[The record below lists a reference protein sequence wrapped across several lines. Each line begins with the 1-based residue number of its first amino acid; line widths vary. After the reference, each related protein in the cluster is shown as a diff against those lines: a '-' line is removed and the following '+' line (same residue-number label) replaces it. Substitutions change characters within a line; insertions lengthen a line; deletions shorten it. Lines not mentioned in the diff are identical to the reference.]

1 MEINY
6 LEAIPLIYDFILK
19 SELDQKEWNP
29 RVLLEDLEFLIIAGA
44 VIDKIRAAADSNHT
58 SW

>member
-1 MEINY
+1 LEINY
-6 LEAIPLIYDFILK
+6 LEAIPLIKDFIPK

-29 RVLLEDLEFLIIAGA
+29 RVLLEEMESLINAKA
-44 VIDKIRAAADSNHT
+44 VIDKIRAAADCNHT